1 LLDQLPGKAFF
12 ILIKEKFNKMVPYFA
27 TDRSREIAEKLQKYL
42 KDEIMPLEK
51 EWFSL
56 PFKEVEAIIRKKK
69 PAIEEIGAWNLYL
82 DRSLGGPELT
92 LMEIAQIGEVMG
104 TSPFGHFLC
113 NSQAPDAGNIELLK
127 AYGSEEI
134 IEKYLYPLTRG
145 EIRSCFGMTEPA
157 LAGSNPV
164 RMDTI
169 AIEDGEYFIING
181 RKWFTTGADGA
192 AFCIVMAIT
201 DPENDNP
208 YQRASMI
215 IVPTE
220 CNGFNIERNISV
232 MGHPGEGNMSHA
244 EITLTDVR
252 VPKKYLLGANG
263 DGFKLAQE
271 RLGPGRIHHCMRW
284 IGISARCFDMM
295 CKRAAT
301 RELSVGVTL
310 GQKQMVQ
317 SMIAESKAEIDAA
330 RLMVLNAAYIME
342 NHGQRAA
349 RKEISA
355 IKFFTSD
362 ILCKVIDRAI
372 QVHGALGVTDDT
384 ILSWYYREE
393 RGSRIYD
400 GTDETHKAS
409 LARQILKR
417 YLT

>member
-1 LLDQLPGKAFF
+1 M
-12 ILIKEKFNKMVPYFA
+12 IL
-27 TDRSREIAEKLQKYL
+27 
-42 KDEIMPLEK
+42 
-51 EWFSL
+51 
-56 PFKEVEAIIRKKK
+56 
-69 PAIEEIGAWNLYL
+69 
-82 DRSLGGPELT
+82 
-92 LMEIAQIGEVMG
+92 
-104 TSPFGHFLC
+104 
-113 NSQAPDAGNIELLK
+113 
-127 AYGSEEI
+127 
-134 IEKYLYPLTRG
+134 
-145 EIRSCFGMTEPA
+145 
-157 LAGSNPV
+157 
-164 RMDTI
+164 
-169 AIEDGEYFIING
+169 
-181 RKWFTTGADGA
+181 
-192 AFCIVMAIT
+192 
-201 DPENDNP
+201 
-208 YQRASMI
+208 
-215 IVPTE
+215 VPTE
-220 CNGFNIERNISV
+220 CNGFKIERNISV

-284 IGISARCFDMM
+284 IGISTRCFDMM

-409 LARQILKR
+409 LARQILKG
-417 YLT
+417 YLE